1 MAVSDQ
7 KPGAAPRRS
16 RIVIDVGKDK
26 ESSPAMGRA
35 RRTGGGGGGGAAKV
49 LLVIALVIVAIFAV
63 VGIGGFLWYRSYKQT
78 PAYSLAL
85 LADSVQRNDMQAF
98 DRFVDLDR
106 VTENFLPQVVERTGG
121 DAGSILSTVNNASG
135 GGANAAAQMLPGV
148 REAVRDEFVR
158 QAREAS
164 ASGANVPVFLIALAV
179 PRVVDS
185 ITEEANAARVNLKI
199 QNRPVELTM
208 ERAEIEGEP
217 RWRVVSVRDDALATR
232 IAEQLQQGTLPRGLT
247 DQLPEGLPNLDDLP
261 LNRGGRNN
269 NGGSNR
275 SNERSNRNARRPS
288 NSSPSPT
295 PRRPQGRN
303 ANDFLRD
310 LPTLP
315 IP

>member
-1 MAVSDQ
+1 MVVPDQ
-7 KPGAAPRRS
+7 KPDAAPRRS
-16 RIVIDVGKDK
+16 RIVIDVGKDQQN
-26 ESSPAMGRA
+26 SPAAGRA
-35 RRTGGGGGGGAAKV
+35 RRTGGGGGGGGAGKV
-49 LLVIALVIVAIFAV
+49 LIVIALVIVAIFAA
-63 VGIGGFLWYRSYKQT
+63 VGVGGFLWYRGQKQT

-85 LADSVQRNDMQAF
+85 LADSAQRNDMQQF
-98 DRFVDLDR
+98 DRMVDLDR
-106 VTENFLPQVVERTGG
+106 VAENFLPQVVERAGG
-121 DAGSILSTVNNASG
+121 DANSILSTVNNASG
-135 GGANAAAQMLPGV
+135 GANAAARMLPGV

-164 ASGANVPVFLIALAV
+164 AGGANVPVFLIALAV

-217 RWRVVSVRDDALATR
+217 RWRVVSVRDDELATR
-232 IAEQLQQGTLPRGLT
+232 IAGQLQQGTLPRGLT
-247 DQLPEGLPNLDDLP
+247 DQLPEGLPNTDDLP
-261 LNRGGRNN
+261 LGRGGRNN
-269 NGGSNR
+269 NAG
-275 SNERSNRNARRPS
+275 SNRNARRPS

-295 PRRPQGRN
+295 PRRERQQGRN

-310 LPTLP
+310 LPSLP